1 MQHPASVLARKFT
14 AEHTKFAEI
23 IKTFLCELS
32 LSRVFQRGEL
42 GGKNN
47 QVWATKLNRRTIQK

>member
-1 MQHPASVLARKFT
+1 MQYHASVLAKKFT

-23 IKTFLCELS
+23 IKTFLCEL
-32 LSRVFQRGEL
+32 

-47 QVWATKLNRRTIQK
+47 QVWATKLNRGTIQK